1 MKILSEESM
10 LCKENI
16 LGDIMRYRSDGQRI
30 RVMGAQA
37 SREFG
42 KEETG
47 RGGDPWCCLQWRG
60 LVSGHIL
67 KTVH

>member
-1 MKILSEESM
+1 
-10 LCKENI
+10 
-16 LGDIMRYRSDGQRI
+16 
-30 RVMGAQA
+30 MGAQA

-47 RGGDPWCCLQWRG
+47 SGGDPWCCLQWRG
-60 LVSGHIL
+60 LVSGHRL